1 MAHIIPRANGSD
13 GKMARNAIPVQFPN
27 GISSGEN
34 HSNADALS
42 RAPCD
47 PESCPCYNGDKIL
60 AALPCGGCPHCQKQ
74 HAAWSAFV
82 DYEDVIP
89 PTTRRVMSKI
99 DDGMRGTE
107 TPSSTPDAN
116 DKAESSSYNLG
127 ISSVLGYVMTLLLL
141 IITIL
146 VGSPLYLC
154 KTIRNTCFRP
164 FKSMYVRA
172 VTTRRQALTKEKAQN
187 GQSKANGKNATQ
199 KVHCW

>member
-1 MAHIIPRANGSD
+1 MSFREPTGQ
-13 GKMARNAIPVQFPN
+13 MARWVEMLSLFNFRMEYRA
-27 GISSGEN
+27 GKN

-42 RAPCD
+42 WAPCD
-47 PESCPCYNGDKIL
+47 PESSSCYNGDKLL
-60 AALPCGGCPHCQKQ
+60 AALRCGGCPHCQKQ

-89 PTTRRVMSKI
+89 LTTRRGTSRVTSKI

-141 IITIL
+141 IFL
-146 VGSPLYLC
+146 GSPLYLC
-154 KTIRNTCFRP
+154 KTIRNTCFRT

-172 VTTRRQALTKEKAQN
+172 VTTRRHQGKSTKWAK
-187 GQSKANGKNATQ
+187 
-199 KVHCW
+199 